1 MISPLFYN
9 GELNILHAIRSR
21 SIDCKV
27 SFRNKYRN
35 DDLLCDLCRVE
46 EDDQPNILLCK
57 LLNSKVTSD
66 ELVEEP
72 VEYNDVFK
80 EPLKQK
86 VFITMY
92 KKLLEIRKKLIEESD
107 PSTPT
112 MALETSYN
120 LPRIVNF
127 SSGN

>member
-1 MISPLFYN
+1 M
-9 GELNILHAIRSR
+9 
-21 SIDCKV
+21 
-27 SFRNKYRN
+27 
-35 DDLLCDLCRVE
+35 
-46 EDDQPNILLCK
+46 
-57 LLNSKVTSD
+57 

-80 EPLKQK
+80 ETLKQK

-92 KKLLEIRKKLIEESD
+92 KKLLEIRKKLLEESD

-120 LPRIVNF
+120 LLPRIVNF